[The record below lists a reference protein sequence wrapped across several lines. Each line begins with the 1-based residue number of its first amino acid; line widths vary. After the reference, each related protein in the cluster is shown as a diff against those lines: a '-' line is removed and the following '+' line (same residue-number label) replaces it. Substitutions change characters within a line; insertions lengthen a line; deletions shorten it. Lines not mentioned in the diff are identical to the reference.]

1 MRGASE
7 AASTL
12 AAVPV
17 LVCALANV
25 VFDVSFVGPIAA
37 WREANGNYLGIH
49 EPRDLADRALRSF
62 EVGDLG
68 ESEYARHLRA
78 QLLWRGGDPELV
90 EIFGGVFGAVDLDVV
105 QLLDDLRHEG
115 WQLVGVMNTNPW
127 HEPIWRELYG
137 KILGAF
143 DLVLTSTGLGLR
155 MPDHRFYVETL
166 RHVPVGGSRLFVD
179 HRPESVC
186 AARAAGLDA
195 HLFGG
200 AAGMSAA
207 CQALSAPAL

>member
-1 MRGASE
+1 MSE

-25 VFDVSFVGPIAA
+25 IFEVSFVRSVVS
-37 WREANGNYLGIH
+37 WREANGGFLGIH
-49 EPRDLADRALRSF
+49 EPSDLTDRALRAF

-78 QLLWRGGDPELV
+78 QLLWHGSDAELV

-115 WQLVGVMNTNPW
+115 WRLVGVMNTNPW

-137 KILGAF
+137 EALEVF
-143 DLVLTSTGLGLR
+143 DRVLTSTGLRLR
-155 MPDHRFYVETL
+155 MPDHRFYVEAL
-166 RHVPVGGSRLFVD
+166 RQVPAEGSRLFVD

-195 HLFGG
+195 HTFGG

-207 CQALSAPAL
+207 CQSLSTPVL